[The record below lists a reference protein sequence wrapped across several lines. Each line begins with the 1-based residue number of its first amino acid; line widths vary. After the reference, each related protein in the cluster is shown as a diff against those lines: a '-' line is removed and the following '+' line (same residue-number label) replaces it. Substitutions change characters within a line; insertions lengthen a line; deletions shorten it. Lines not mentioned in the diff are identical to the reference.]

1 MSQIFLQ
8 DGGDYGQSRRRVS
21 VVRLNGSSDALTD
34 NEPIQLKV
42 VDDSGISY
50 ASPWE
55 DNHQESRSTM
65 RRVSLVSN
73 GRLTGSRSDDM
84 LDSVTRERR

>member
-8 DGGDYGQSRRRVS
+8 DGDGYGQSRRRVS
-21 VVRLNGSSDALTD
+21 VVRLNGTSDALAD

-42 VDDSGISY
+42 LDDSAISY

-55 DNHQESRSTM
+55 DNHQESRSTI

-73 GRLTGSRSDDM
+73 GRLTGSKSDDM
-84 LDSVTRERR
+84 LDSMTRDRR